1 MIEIIS
7 RGQPFGELTAK
18 AEDYLNA
25 GIDRVWMVDPQAQ
38 TVTIFYN
45 NGGFETLSNQ
55 ATIVDSLLPNLAL
68 KVANLFK

>member
-1 MIEIIS
+1 V
-7 RGQPFGELTAK
+7 K

-25 GIDRVWMVDPQAQ
+25 GIDRVWIVDPPAQ

-45 NGGFETLSNQ
+45 NGGFETLNNQ

-68 KVANLFK
+68 KVANLFN